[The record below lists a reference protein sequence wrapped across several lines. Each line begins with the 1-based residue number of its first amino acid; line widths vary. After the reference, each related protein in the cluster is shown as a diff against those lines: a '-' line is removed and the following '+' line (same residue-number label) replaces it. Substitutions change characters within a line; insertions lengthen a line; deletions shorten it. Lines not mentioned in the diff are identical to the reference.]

1 VCYPEPG
8 QDGNRLRKHLFTL
21 EITLGH
27 LSQHTPLIPEY
38 LKEEGKK
45 RKKRKERKK
54 DRK

>member
-27 LSQHTPLIPEY
+27 LSQHTSLIPEY

-45 RKKRKERKK
+45 RKKKERKK